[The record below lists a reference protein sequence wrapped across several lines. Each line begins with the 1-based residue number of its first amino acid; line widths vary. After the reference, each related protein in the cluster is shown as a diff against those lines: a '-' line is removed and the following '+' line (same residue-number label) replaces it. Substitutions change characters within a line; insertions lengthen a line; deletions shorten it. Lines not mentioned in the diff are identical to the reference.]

1 MLDKLREQVLE
12 LMEQKDENFNKYSII
27 SDILK
32 NNECFLEMDIDTAVS
47 ILKDLGY
54 SYDDSI
60 RIYTYLVGIDNY

>member
-27 SDILK
+27 NDILK

-60 RIYTYLVGIDNY
+60 RIYTYLAGIDNY